1 MKVKRL
7 SVLFI
12 LMLALHSFFSSF
24 VFAESNVK
32 PNIVSL
38 GDSIT
43 YGWNLEK
50 DTDPTNSHQSLKAFP
65 YLIGNG
71 KYDVAKNISGG
82 GWTSERL
89 LTEINKPENLEAI
102 NNADVITIDIGS
114 NDFLQDPNIQALR
127 ANPSTPPDPVVF
139 TAVIQQISGKLFT
152 NLGAIM
158 TTVKAQNPDA
168 QIIIY
173 NIYNP
178 FTDTLAAL
186 YPIGELFLPSVNQ
199 GFLAAAVQS
208 NSLLADAYAAF
219 KGNQAAY
226 IFPGGDVHPNETG
239 HQVLASLSTALL
251 AAQVPAEISI
261 DLTPSTTEQTKDPVT
276 ITVSTTAKKA
286 LAMQWLAGEKTIDDF
301 ASVDV
306 GTNITDNKFEVTEN
320 GTYTIYVRDSKG
332 AKAFKS
338 IKIENIKADDPTPNP
353 GDPGNNPDPTP
364 GDPGNNPD
372 PDPDPAPGD
381 TGNTPDPAPGDKGNN
396 PDPDPAPMDTGS
408 PATDD
413 SVTETGNELPN
424 TASPMYNY
432 MVTGL
437 GLILAG
443 LIVMKVQK
451 RKRRENI

>member
-1 MKVKRL
+1 
-7 SVLFI
+7 
-12 LMLALHSFFSSF
+12 MLALHSFFSSF

-43 YGWNLEK
+43 YGWNLEG
-50 DTDPTNSHQSLKAFP
+50 DNSHQSLKAFP
-65 YLIGNG
+65 YLIESG

-82 GWTSERL
+82 GWTSAQL

-102 NNADVITIDIGS
+102 KNADIITLDIGS

-127 ANPSTPPDPVVF
+127 ANPTTPIDPVLF
-139 TAVIQQISGKLFT
+139 NGVIQQISAKLFT
-152 NLGAIM
+152 NLSTIIG
-158 TTVKAQNPDA
+158 TVKMINPDA
-168 QIIIY
+168 QLIIY

-178 FTDTLAAL
+178 FTDTLANL
-186 YPIGELFLPSVNQ
+186 YPIGELFLPTVNQ
-199 GFLAAAVQS
+199 GFLGTATQFK
-208 NSLLADAYAAF
+208 SLLADAYSAF
-219 KGNQAAY
+219 KNHQAEY

-239 HQVLASLSTALL
+239 QQVLASLSTTLL
-251 AAQVPAEISI
+251 ASQVPVDITV

-286 LAMQWLAGEKTIDDF
+286 YAIQWLAGEKRIEDF

-320 GTYTIYVRDSKG
+320 GTYTVYVRDSKG
-332 AKAFKS
+332 AKVTKS

-353 GDPGNNPDPTP
+353 GDPGNTPDPTP

-372 PDPDPAPGD
+372 PDPAPGD
-381 TGNTPDPAPGDKGNN
+381 TGNTPDPSPGDTGNTPDPSPVDTDN
-396 PDPDPAPMDTGS
+396 DPDPAPVDTDS
-408 PATDD
+408 PATDN
-413 SVTETGNELPN
+413 SATESGNELPD

-443 LIVMKVQK
+443 LIVMKMQNRK
-451 RKRRENI
+451 RKEYI